1 MTLEE
6 AYRHIKASYIHHSGE
21 RNAVFL
27 PQAEKIAMECIQRM
41 IDMEKAKQCNINH
54 NMSFEAYYCYVQDL
68 VTSANERLERAPN
81 YGETNG
87 YRIAELK
94 SAIILEEQLLGYM
107 TELKEAKRLL
117 KAAVEDFAKL
127 DRVNTKVRNCMI
139 PDMDCADCPLSWD
152 SVDDSVEPCHNWRY
166 TNEVLA
172 LIGEEE

>member
-68 VTSANERLERAPN
+68 VTSANERLERALN

-94 SAIILEEQLLGYM
+94 SAIILEEQLLVYI

-117 KAAVEDFAKL
+117 KAAVEDFANMNYHIYEC
-127 DRVNTKVRNCMI
+127 DGMCDT
-139 PDMDCADCPLSWD
+139 CPIHGNRD
-152 SVDDSVEPCHNWRY
+152 ECDKWRY
-166 TNEVLA
+166 ADEALA
-172 LIGEEE
+172 LIGDEQNGI